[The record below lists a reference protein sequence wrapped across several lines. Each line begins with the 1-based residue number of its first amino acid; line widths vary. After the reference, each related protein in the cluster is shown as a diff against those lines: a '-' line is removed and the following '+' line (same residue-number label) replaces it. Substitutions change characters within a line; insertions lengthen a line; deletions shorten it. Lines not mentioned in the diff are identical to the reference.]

1 LRVAAVFAVS
11 MAVVLAGIASF
22 LYVRLGSD
30 LSAAHDRQLRLR
42 AQDLSALIRDPNDSL
57 AHAGGASLIER
68 GESYAQLLDA
78 QARVVDATRL
88 LGDTPLLDRE
98 DLAAARAGPIFREL
112 PSIPGLDERSRI
124 LATPV
129 ERNGEHLV
137 LVVGATLEDR
147 AETLES
153 LRTLLFVA
161 GPIGLALATLAGYF
175 LAGLSLRPVESMR
188 RRAEEIS
195 AETPGD
201 RLPVPATR
209 DEIERLGRTL
219 NEMLTRLHSALERER
234 DFVADAGHEL
244 RTPLALLRTELE
256 LATRQGG
263 SAEELRVAM
272 RSASEEAERLALL
285 AEDLL
290 LIARTDR
297 GRLPLRV
304 EELELDA
311 LFETMLARFAWRAA
325 DADRHLDAEPAR
337 GLRIEGDRI
346 RLEQALSNL
355 VDNALRYGE
364 GDVRLYGTSG
374 ETTELHVVDD
384 GPGFP
389 PDFSEQ
395 AFERFTRADTAR
407 GRGGAGLGLSIVRA
421 IAEAHGGTAGA
432 PTHRLEGSTLG
443 SRSRRPPP
451 TAPLLRPAAWRSPYR
466 HDVKTGS
473 RPPGSLRRGVD
484 ADDVQPLLADVL
496 EHVRRVRDHHRHVA
510 GQASLPAALA
520 HGRGHHRIGQLARA
534 DPESASDSGTS
545 LVARGRPSA
554 T

>member
-1 LRVAAVFAVS
+1 VSRLPIRVRVAAAFAVA

-22 LYVRLGSD
+22 LYARLGSD

-42 AQDLSALIRDPNDSL
+42 AQDLGTVIRDPNGSL
-57 AHAGGASLIER
+57 AEPGGTPLVEH

-78 QARVVDATRL
+78 EGRVIEATRP
-88 LGDTPLLDRE
+88 LGETPLLDRE
-98 DLAAARAGPIFREL
+98 DLAAARDGPIYREV
-112 PSIPGLDERSRI
+112 PSVPGLDERSRF
-124 LATPV
+124 LAIPQ
-129 ERNGEHLV
+129 ERNGEPVV

-219 NEMLTRLHSALERER
+219 NEMLTRLHDALERER

-263 SAEELRVAM
+263 SAEELRVALG
-272 RSASEEAERLALL
+272 SASQEAERLALL

-290 LIARTDR
+290 LIARSDR

-304 EELELDA
+304 EELEVDT
-311 LFETMLARFAWRAA
+311 LFATMLARFAWRAA
-325 DADRHLDAEPAR
+325 EAGRNLDAEPAR
-337 GLRIEGDRI
+337 GVRFEGDRI

-355 VDNALRYGE
+355 IDNALRYGDGE
-364 GDVRLYGTSG
+364 VRLYGRQVG
-374 ETTELHVVDD
+374 ETIELHVVDD

-389 PDFSEQ
+389 PDFYER

-432 PTHRLEGSTLG
+432 LS
-443 SRSRRPPP
+443 
-451 TAPLLRPAAWRSPYR
+451 SPS
-466 HDVKTGS
+466 G
-473 RPPGSLRRGVD
+473 GVD
-484 ADDVQPLLADVL
+484 AWI
-496 EHVRRVRDHHRHVA
+496 
-510 GQASLPAALA
+510 SLPAAA
-520 HGRGHHRIGQLARA
+520 A
-534 DPESASDSGTS
+534 DGAAASDRS
-545 LVARGRPSA
+545 L
-554 T
+554 